1 MAVVWKVLVGMLLTL
16 PAGAYVAGTI
26 VGPYETSTPS
36 QQGQI
41 SPTGPQ
47 SPKPALGATP
57 AALSPAPP
65 PPEAVIPYGGPAT
78 QQDAASPRHA
88 RPRPGSER
96 TSFGPEPAQRQT
108 QADRPAQ
115 EISPS
120 AGDTSTASPTPS
132 PSSSDTSSPSPS
144 DTSSPTPSDTTSDAP
159 SGTDSGSSTTDG
171 SGATG

>member
-1 MAVVWKVLVGMLLTL
+1 VVWKVLVGMLLTL

-36 QQGQI
+36 QPGQI

-47 SPKPALGATP
+47 SPKRALGATP
-57 AALSPAPP
+57 AALSPAAPASEATIPDSGPP
-65 PPEAVIPYGGPAT
+65 TEQG
-78 QQDAASPRHA
+78 AASPRHA
-88 RPRPGSER
+88 RPRPDGGR
-96 TSFGPEPAQRQT
+96 TSIVREPAQRQT
-108 QADRPAQ
+108 QADQPAQ

-120 AGDTSTASPTPS
+120 AGDTGTTSPTPS

-144 DTSSPTPSDTTSDAP
+144 DTSSPAPSDTTSDAP
-159 SGTDSGSSTTDG
+159 SGTDSGSTRDG